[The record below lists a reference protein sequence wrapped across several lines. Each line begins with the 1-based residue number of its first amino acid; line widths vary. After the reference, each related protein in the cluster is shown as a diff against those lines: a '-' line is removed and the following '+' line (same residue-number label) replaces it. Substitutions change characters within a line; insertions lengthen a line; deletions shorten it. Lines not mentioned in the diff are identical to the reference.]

1 MLPAELLKSRAEL
14 IDRRE
19 ARVRLA
25 LRLLDGSFIG
35 RGGRPI

>member
-14 IDRRE
+14 IDWCE
-19 ARVRLA
+19 ARV
-25 LRLLDGSFIG
+25 RLLDGSFIG